1 MKEKVFYISVR
12 GKKDSSNRI
21 YSDLVLKLCNEA
33 LNTNRVETD
42 PEYEIIPHDLQLNK
56 SNLRAELAESL
67 LKYRKFVVLLDE
79 AQDNSFNPNVWF
91 ECGVISTVLDA
102 QITFIAKEK
111 TNIPFDVGSGIN
123 VVKISDNLFD
133 SMKQAF
139 TVSNFQANVFIIQ
152 NQVAASCFMEN
163 FKKTF
168 YHANNPFTAD
178 YESAQLASMGFNS
191 LLAFFKETGIAE
203 YLKPGNGIVK
213 YIDGEEDAFTEL
225 TEAVK
230 KAKKSLRTSRFAKQS
245 IVDEM
250 DCHVKFMNALKDA
263 SYRVKQFDRI
273 ICVNETEKWLDV
285 WKALADFC
293 PNKTVIY
300 LRKAEFSIKFELV
313 IIDEEVS
320 FIHFYLPDDPRE
332 SQDEQQ
338 YEKIRSTLK
347 IVGEKI
353 SRKLANIFD
362 RLHHRDYN
370 KSTPVELSRTLLGVT
385 EINGKLTEESRGHG
399 FIRLENNSSYYYN
412 IPTAIRKSVQN
423 KDAENAI
430 MKIQYWNL
438 TNEEKTAYFEAVEK
452 YFSNQN

>member
-1 MKEKVFYISVR
+1 VFQI
-12 GKKDSSNRI
+12 KN
-21 YSDLVLKLCNEA
+21 
-33 LNTNRVETD
+33 
-42 PEYEIIPHDLQLNK
+42 Q
-56 SNLRAELAESL
+56 
-67 LKYRKFVVLLDE
+67 DE
-79 AQDNSFNPNVWF
+79 ANRFMTEF
-91 ECGVISTVLDA
+91 
-102 QITFIAKEK
+102 
-111 TNIPFDVGSGIN
+111 
-123 VVKISDNLFD
+123 
-133 SMKQAF
+133 KQAF
-139 TVSNFQANVFIIQ
+139 QCAD
-152 NQVAASCFMEN
+152 
-163 FKKTF
+163 
-168 YHANNPFTAD
+168 NPFTAD
-178 YESAQLASMGFNS
+178 YQSAQLAHMGFNS

-213 YIDGEEDAFTEL
+213 YIDGEEAAFTEL

-230 KAKKSLRTSRFAKQS
+230 KAQKSLRTSRFAKQS

-273 ICVNETEKWLDV
+273 ICINETEKWLDV

-293 PNKTVIY
+293 PNKTVVY

-338 YEKIRSTLK
+338 HEKIRSTLK

-353 SRKLANIFD
+353 SKKLANIFD

-385 EINGKLTEESRGHG
+385 EINGKLTEESRNHG
-399 FIRLENNSSYYYN
+399 FIRLENNSSHYYN
-412 IPTAIRKSVQN
+412 IPVAIRKSVQH

-430 MKIQYWNL
+430 MKIQDWNL
-438 TNEEKTAYFEAVEK
+438 TAEERIEYVKAVEN
-452 YFSNQN
+452 YFNNQN